1 MPRQRID
8 APGTA
13 YAESGAIVITAP
25 RLAEYLG
32 VSPRRVWQMRQRG
45 ELVTHGRGLIDASH
59 AFNARIGR
67 LFLTPEKAARLDK
80 FRIAAVGWLMVRW
93 SAGVTARPGRLAR
106 HGRALAAYPRRG
118 AQGPRGRRR
127 SDGAPASELQASPVP
142 PLKPDQAPS
151 RWWV

>member
-59 AFNARIGR
+59 AFNARIVR
-67 LFLTPEKAARLDK
+67 LFLTPEKAAELDK

-93 SAGVTARPGRLAR
+93 SAGVSPRDLADWRVMAGHWRLTLAEGRKVLEDAADLMGRPRPSFKQARS
-106 HGRALAAYPRRG
+106 RR
-118 AQGPRGRRR
+118 
-127 SDGAPASELQASPVP
+127 
-142 PLKPDQAPS
+142 
-151 RWWV
+151 